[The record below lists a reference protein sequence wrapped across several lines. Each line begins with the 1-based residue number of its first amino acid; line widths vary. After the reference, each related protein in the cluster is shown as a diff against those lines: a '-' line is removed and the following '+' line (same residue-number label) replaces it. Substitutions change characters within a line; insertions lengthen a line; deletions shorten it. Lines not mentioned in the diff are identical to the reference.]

1 MAYLYASI
9 ELIQEYMLYTYIDN
23 LDVLQM
29 GYHH

>member
-9 ELIQEYMLYTYIDN
+9 ELIQEYMLCTYIDN